1 MYENTY
7 CETRLVKAKT
17 LQKPSFHN
25 LIKFT
30 MILKNVWGSIEG
42 A

>member
-1 MYENTY
+1 
-7 CETRLVKAKT
+7 

>member
-7 CETRLVKAKT
+7 CETMLVKAKT
-17 LQKPSFHN
+17 LQKPSYHN
-25 LIKFT
+25 LIKFS
-30 MILKNVWGSIEG
+30 MILKNVWCNFEG